1 MKKLLNTLYVTREK
15 AYLSKEGQNVV
26 IAEEGLQIGRY
37 PIHILNDIIC
47 FSYLGMSPALIR
59 LCSENNVGISFLT
72 PQGKFCGRVVGKE
85 NGNVLLRR
93 KQYQMVDS
101 EASTAFVRNIIY
113 AKGLNSKRI
122 LRRCILDHG
131 DKVNI
136 TKLEEKIKEIDSCL
150 EKIKVADEKDAIRG
164 YEGAIAKTYFDCF
177 DELILQQKADFPFSG
192 RSKRPPEDNVNSML
206 SLLYTFLAHDI
217 GSALSAVGI
226 DSYVGFMHTDRPGR
240 MSMALDVMEEL
251 RGFMADRT
259 VLSMINLKIIGKSDF
274 EEKESSAV
282 LIKESGRKKIIEY
295 WQKRKQMEILHP
307 YLKEKVKIGLLP
319 HVQSMLLNSY
329 IRGDLEAYPPF
340 IIKE

>member
-1 MKKLLNTLYVTREK
+1 M
-15 AYLSKEGQNVV
+15 A
-26 IAEEGLQIGRY
+26 
-37 PIHILNDIIC
+37 
-47 FSYLGMSPALIR
+47 
-59 LCSENNVGISFLT
+59 
-72 PQGKFCGRVVGKE
+72 
-85 NGNVLLRR
+85 
-93 KQYQMVDS
+93 
-101 EASTAFVRNIIY
+101 
-113 AKGLNSKRI
+113 
-122 LRRCILDHG
+122 
-131 DKVNI
+131 
-136 TKLEEKIKEIDSCL
+136 EKIKEIDNSL
-150 EKIKVADEKDAIRG
+150 EKIKVADDKDAIRG
-164 YEGAIAKTYFDCF
+164 YEGVVAKTYFDCF

-251 RGFMADRT
+251 RGFMADRA

-274 EEKESSAV
+274 EKKESSAV

-295 WQKRKQMEILHP
+295 WQKRKQTEILHP

>member
-15 AYLSKEGQNVV
+15 AYLSKEGQNIV
-26 IAEEGLQIGRY
+26 ITEEGLQIGRY

-47 FSYLGMSPALIR
+47 FSYLGMSPALIG

-131 DKVNI
+131 DKVNTI
-136 TKLEEKIKEIDSCL
+136 KLAEKIKEIDNSL
-150 EKIKVADEKDAIRG
+150 EKIKVADDKDAIRG
-164 YEGAIAKTYFDCF
+164 YEGVVAKTYFDCF

-217 GSALSAVGI
+217 GSAFSAVGI
-226 DSYVGFMHTDRPGR
+226 DSGKQLLARERRRGGEQHQRLPLGR
-240 MSMALDVMEEL
+240 VAA
-251 RGFMADRT
+251 R
-259 VLSMINLKIIGKSDF
+259 
-274 EEKESSAV
+274 
-282 LIKESGRKKIIEY
+282 
-295 WQKRKQMEILHP
+295 
-307 YLKEKVKIGLLP
+307 
-319 HVQSMLLNSY
+319 
-329 IRGDLEAYPPF
+329 
-340 IIKE
+340 

>member
-15 AYLSKEGQNVV
+15 AYLSKDGQNVV
-26 IAEEGLQIGRY
+26 ITEDGSQIGRY
-37 PIHILNDIIC
+37 PIHILSDIIC
-47 FSYLGMSPALIR
+47 FGYLGMSPALMG

-85 NGNVLLRR
+85 SGNVLLRR
-93 KQYQMVDS
+93 KQYQMADS
-101 EASTAFVRNIIY
+101 EESTTFVRNIIY

-131 DKVNI
+131 NKINTTKV
-136 TKLEEKIKEIDSCL
+136 EEKITEIDNCL
-150 EKIKVADEKDAIRG
+150 EKIKESDDKDTIRG
-164 YEGAIAKTYFDCF
+164 YEGVIAKTYFDCF
-177 DELILQQKADFPFSG
+177 DELILQQKSDFHFNG

-251 RGFMADRT
+251 RGFMVDRT
-259 VLSMINLKIIGKSDF
+259 VLSMINLKIIGKNDF
-274 EEKESSAV
+274 EEKESGAV

-295 WQKRKQMEILHP
+295 WQKRKQAEILHP

-329 IRGDLEAYPPF
+329 MRGDLEAYPPF

>member
-15 AYLSKEGQNVV
+15 AYLSKDGQNVV
-26 IAEEGLQIGRY
+26 ITEDGSQIGRY
-37 PIHILNDIIC
+37 PIHILSDIIC
-47 FSYLGMSPALIR
+47 FGYLGMSPALMG

-85 NGNVLLRR
+85 SGNVLLRR
-93 KQYQMVDS
+93 KQYQMADS
-101 EASTAFVRNIIY
+101 EESTTFVRNIIY

-131 DKVNI
+131 DKINT
-136 TKLEEKIKEIDSCL
+136 TKVEEKITEIDNCL
-150 EKIKVADEKDAIRG
+150 EKIKESDDKDTIRG
-164 YEGAIAKTYFDCF
+164 YEGIIAKTYFDCF
-177 DELILQQKADFPFSG
+177 DELILQQKSDFHFNG

-251 RGFMADRT
+251 RGFMVDRT
-259 VLSMINLKIIGKSDF
+259 VLSMINLKIIGKNDF
-274 EEKESSAV
+274 EEKESGAV

-295 WQKRKQMEILHP
+295 WQKRKQAEILHP

-329 IRGDLEAYPPF
+329 MRGDLEAYPPF

>member
-1 MKKLLNTLYVTREK
+1 MKKLLNTLYVTREN
-15 AYLSKEGQNVV
+15 AYLSKDGQNVV
-26 IAEEGLQIGRY
+26 ITDDGLQIGRY

-47 FSYLGMSPALIR
+47 FSYLGMSPALMR

-85 NGNVLLRR
+85 NGNVILRR
-93 KQYQMVDS
+93 KQYKMADS
-101 EASTAFVRNIIY
+101 ETSADFVRNIIY

-131 DKVNI
+131 NKVN
-136 TKLEEKIKEIDSCL
+136 TKKLEEKTMEIDNCL
-150 EKIKVADEKDAIRG
+150 EKIKVADNKDTIRG
-164 YEGAIAKTYFDCF
+164 YEGVIAKTYFDCF
-177 DELILQQKADFPFSG
+177 DELILQQKTDFYFNE
-192 RSKRPPEDNVNSML
+192 RNKRPPEDNVNSML
-206 SLLYTFLAHDI
+206 SLLYTFLAHDV
-217 GSALSAVGI
+217 GAALSAVGI

-251 RGFMADRT
+251 RGFVVDRT

-274 EEKESSAV
+274 EEKESGAV
-282 LIKESGRKKIIEY
+282 LIKESGKKKIIEY
-295 WQKRKQMEILHP
+295 WQKRKQTEILHP

-340 IIKE
+340 IIRE

>member
-1 MKKLLNTLYVTREK
+1 MKKLLNTLYVTREN
-15 AYLSKEGQNVV
+15 AYLSKDGQNVV
-26 IAEEGLQIGRY
+26 ITDDGLQIGRY

-47 FSYLGMSPALIR
+47 FSYLGMSPALMR

-93 KQYQMVDS
+93 RQYKIADS
-101 EASTAFVRNIIY
+101 EISVDFVRNIIY

-131 DKVNI
+131 NKVN
-136 TKLEEKIKEIDSCL
+136 TRKLEEKIMEIDNYL
-150 EKIKVADEKDAIRG
+150 KKIKVSDNKDTIRG
-164 YEGAIAKTYFDCF
+164 YEGVIAKTYFDCF
-177 DELILQQKADFPFSG
+177 DELILQQKTDFYFNE
-192 RSKRPPEDNVNSML
+192 RNKRPPEDNVNSML

-217 GSALSAVGI
+217 ASALSAVGI

-251 RGFMADRT
+251 RGFMVDRT
-259 VLSMINLKIIGKSDF
+259 VLSIINLKIIGKSDF
-274 EEKESSAV
+274 EKKESSAV
-282 LIKESGRKKIIEY
+282 LIKESGKKKIIEY
-295 WQKRKQMEILHP
+295 WQKRKQTEILHP

>member
-1 MKKLLNTLYVTREK
+1 M
-15 AYLSKEGQNVV
+15 
-26 IAEEGLQIGRY
+26 
-37 PIHILNDIIC
+37 
-47 FSYLGMSPALIR
+47 
-59 LCSENNVGISFLT
+59 GISFLT

-93 KQYQMVDS
+93 KQYKMADS
-101 EASTAFVRNIIY
+101 ETSADFVRDIIY

-131 DKVNI
+131 NKVN
-136 TKLEEKIKEIDSCL
+136 TKKLEEKTMEIDNYL
-150 EKIKVADEKDAIRG
+150 KKIKVADNKDTIRG
-164 YEGAIAKTYFDCF
+164 YEGVIAKTYFDCF
-177 DELILQQKADFPFSG
+177 DELILQQKTDFYFNE
-192 RSKRPPEDNVNSML
+192 RNKRPPEDNVNSML
-206 SLLYTFLAHDI
+206 SLLYTFLAHDV

-251 RGFMADRT
+251 RGFMVDRT

-274 EEKESSAV
+274 EKKESSAV

-295 WQKRKQMEILHP
+295 WQKRKQTEILHP

-329 IRGDLEAYPPF
+329 IRGDLEAYLPF

>member
-1 MKKLLNTLYVTREK
+1 MQEY
-15 AYLSKEGQNVV
+15 A
-26 IAEEGLQIGRY
+26 
-37 PIHILNDIIC
+37 
-47 FSYLGMSPALIR
+47 
-59 LCSENNVGISFLT
+59 
-72 PQGKFCGRVVGKE
+72 VVGKE

-101 EASTAFVRNIIY
+101 EASIAFVRNIIY

-131 DKVNI
+131 DKVNTI
-136 TKLEEKIKEIDSCL
+136 KLAEKIKEIDNSL
-150 EKIKVADEKDAIRG
+150 EKIKVADDKDAIRG
-164 YEGAIAKTYFDCF
+164 YEGLVAKTYFDCF
-177 DELILQQKADFPFSG
+177 DELILQRKTDFPFNG

-251 RGFMADRT
+251 RGFMVDRT
-259 VLSMINLKIIGKSDF
+259 VLSMINLKIIEKSDF
-274 EEKESSAV
+274 EKKESNAV

-295 WQKRKQMEILHP
+295 WQKRKQTEILHP
-307 YLKEKVKIGLLP
+307 YLKERVKIGLLP
-319 HVQSMLLNSY
+319 HVQSMLLSSY
-329 IRGDLEAYPPF
+329 MRGDLEAYPPF